1 MKATISKMS
10 MIPRTTIS
18 TMVAPR
24 TALSRS
30 SSFRQACKVVKLH
43 SVARRWGPRIRK
55 LFGFVFVSQ
64 PELGRGS
71 GALTGAKG
79 GRVSGFQLGPDSG
92 VSGPDVYIW
101 GRIPAQIWGRIPA
114 QIRAGCRP
122 RLGAGFRPRVGR
134 MLYFRNRFRPR
145 FEAGFRPRFKA
156 GFRIIWAGF
165 RPKFKAG
172 FRPRFEAGF
181 RPPKS
186 NYNCVGRIPAQI

>member
-1 MKATISKMS
+1 

-24 TALSRS
+24 TTLSRS
-30 SSFRQACKVVKLH
+30 SSFRQACKVVKPH

-64 PELGRGS
+64 PERGRGS
-71 GALTGAKG
+71 GARMGAKG
-79 GRVSGFQLGPDSG
+79 GRVSGIQLGPDSG

-156 GFRIIWAGF
+156 GFRPRRAGF

-172 FRPRFEAGF
+172 FRPRFEAGL
-181 RPPKS
+181 RPPRN
-186 NYNCVGRIPAQI
+186 NYNCGGRIPTQI